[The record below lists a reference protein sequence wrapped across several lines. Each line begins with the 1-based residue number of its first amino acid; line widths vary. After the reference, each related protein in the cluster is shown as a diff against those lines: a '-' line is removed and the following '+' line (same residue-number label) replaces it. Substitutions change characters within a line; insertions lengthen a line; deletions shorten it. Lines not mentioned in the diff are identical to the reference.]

1 MDRVLRNSKKSNILA
16 CGNTHESVSMKA
28 LFEFDNL
35 FSLTSY
41 FTTEEIWKSARNFLH
56 SNAGAV
62 MWSVRFAVS
71 TIANS
76 VLTVVIVVTGANTI
90 SRSYQVRFLR
100 TLKCHYASGSS
111 LCISLTIFFNSDSL
125 SRIVFFFLISNL
137 KFLY

>member
-1 MDRVLRNSKKSNILA
+1 MDRVLRNSKKSNILE
-16 CGNTHESVSMKA
+16 CGSTHESVSMKA

-41 FTTEEIWKSARNFLH
+41 FTTEEICKEFL
-56 SNAGAV
+56 AQQRWAM

-111 LCISLTIFFNSDSL
+111 PCISLTIFFSSDSL